1 MAKQLQPVKGTRDL
15 YGAEGRAHRH
25 VVDTADA
32 VSRSYGYDRMETPMF
47 EQVEVFNRPLGESSD
62 VVTKEMFDFQTK
74 GGDHVVL
81 RPENTAGVV
90 RSVISNGLTHDLPGR
105 YFYAGPMFRY
115 ERPQAG
121 RYRQFTQ
128 IGVELIG
135 PEQPTADVDVIA
147 CGWQILS
154 DLGLTDHV
162 TVHLNTLGDTES
174 RNAYRSELV
183 AYFNDHRAKLSEDS
197 LARLEKNPLRI
208 LDSKDEGDRA
218 LLPDAPKFVDH
229 LNAVSQD
236 HYATVKAGLDNLGLP
251 YKHDDN
257 LVRGFDYYC
266 HTAFEFITEQLGAQ
280 GTVLGGGRYDGLSK
294 LLGGPQMAG
303 VGWAAGV
310 DRLAMLL
317 GEAPAA
323 PAPVAFVP
331 LGEEAENV
339 AQKLV
344 FELRANGVQVDMNY
358 SGNMKKRLTRANK
371 VGAKQTV
378 ILGEDELK
386 AGIALVR
393 DMEGGEQREVPLSSL
408 VEEMS
413 A

>member
-1 MAKQLQPVKGTRDL
+1 MAKLQPVKGTRDL
-15 YGAEGRAHRH
+15 FGEEGRTQHH
-25 VVDTADA
+25 VMNAA
-32 VSRSYGYDRMETPMF
+32 ARVSRSYGFDRIDTPMF
-47 EQVEVFNRPLGESSD
+47 EQVEVFNRPLGETSD

-90 RSVISNGLTHDLPGR
+90 RAIISNGLTHDLPGR
-105 YFYAGPMFRY
+105 YFYAGPQFRY

-128 IGVELIG
+128 IGVELVG
-135 PEQPTADVDVIA
+135 PEQPIADVDVIA
-147 CGWQILS
+147 CGWQILAE
-154 DLGLTDHV
+154 LELTQHI
-162 TVHLNTLGDTES
+162 TVHLNTLGDTDS

-183 AYFNDHRAKLSEDS
+183 AYFHDHRDRLSEDS
-197 LARLEKNPLRI
+197 RTRLEKNPLRI

-251 YKHDDN
+251 YQHDDT

-266 HTAFEFITEQLGAQ
+266 HTAFEFITTQLGAQ
-280 GTVLGGGRYDGLSK
+280 GTVLGGGRYDGLAK
-294 LLGGPQMAG
+294 LLGGPDMPG

-317 GEAPAA
+317 SSAPQE
-323 PAPVAFVP
+323 PAPIAVVP
-331 LGEEAENV
+331 LGTQAETL
-339 AQKLV
+339 AQRLV
-344 FELRANGVQVDMNY
+344 FEMRAAGLMIDMNY

-371 VGAKQTV
+371 VRAAITV
-378 ILGEDELK
+378 IIGEDEIA

-393 DMEGGEQREVPLSSL
+393 NMEDGTQREVALDALVAELS
-408 VEEMS
+408 

>member
-1 MAKQLQPVKGTRDL
+1 
-15 YGAEGRAHRH
+15 
-25 VVDTADA
+25 
-32 VSRSYGYDRMETPMF
+32 METPVF
-47 EQVEVFNRPLGESSD
+47 EAVEVFNRPLGESSD

-81 RPENTAGVV
+81 RPENTAGLV
-90 RSVISNGLTHDLPGR
+90 RAVISNGLTHDLPGR

-135 PEQPTADVDVIA
+135 PEQPSADVDVIA

-154 DLGLTDHV
+154 DLGLTDHI
-162 TVHLNTLGDTES
+162 TVHLNSLGDTES
-174 RNAYRSELV
+174 RDAYRSELV
-183 AYFNDHRAKLSEDS
+183 AYFNDHRDQLSEDS
-197 LARLEKNPLRI
+197 RVRLEKNPLRI

-218 LLPDAPKFVDH
+218 LLPGAPKFVEH
-229 LNAVSQD
+229 LNALSED
-236 HYATVKAGLDNLGLP
+236 HYGGVKAGLDNLGLP
-251 YKHDDN
+251 YRHDDT

-266 HTAFEFITEQLGAQ
+266 HTAFEFITDQLGAQ

-294 LLGGPQMAG
+294 LLGGPQMPG

-310 DRLAMLL
+310 DRLAMLM
-317 GEAPAA
+317 GDAPEE
-323 PAPVAFVP
+323 PAPLAVVP
-331 LGEEAENV
+331 LGAEAETV
-339 AQKLV
+339 AQRLV
-344 FELRANGVQVDMNY
+344 FELRARGVAVDMNY

-371 VGAKQTV
+371 IGAKQTV

-386 AGIALVR
+386 AGRALVR
-393 DMEGGEQREVPLSSL
+393 DMEGGEQREVPLDRL
-408 VEEMS
+408 VEELS

>member
-1 MAKQLQPVKGTRDL
+1 MAKLQPVKGTRDL
-15 YGAEGRAHRH
+15 YGTEGRAHHH
-25 VVDTADA
+25 VMDRAAA
-32 VSRSYGYDRMETPMF
+32 VSRAYGYDRMDTPIF
-47 EQVEVFNRPLGESSD
+47 EQVEVFNRPLGETSD
-62 VVTKEMFDFQTK
+62 VVTKEMFNFETK

-128 IGVELIG
+128 IGVELVG
-135 PEQPTADVDVIA
+135 PEQPAADVDVIA

-154 DLGLTDHV
+154 DLGLTDHI

-174 RNAYRSELV
+174 RAAYRSELV
-183 AYFNDHRAKLSEDS
+183 AYFQDHRDKLSPDS
-197 LARLEKNPLRI
+197 LARLDKNPLRI

-218 LLPDAPKFVDH
+218 LLPASPKFVDH
-229 LNAVSQD
+229 LNGLSQD
-236 HYATVKAGLDNLGLP
+236 HYGAVKAGLDNLGLP
-251 YKHDDN
+251 YRHDDT

-266 HTAFEFITEQLGAQ
+266 HTAFEFITDQLGAQ

-310 DRLAMLL
+310 DRLAMLM
-317 GEAPAA
+317 GEAPTEAA
-323 PAPVAFVP
+323 PIAFVP
-331 LGEEAENV
+331 LGAAAETL

-344 FELRANGVQVDMNY
+344 FDLRAAGVLVDMNY

-371 VGAKQTV
+371 VQAQTAV
-378 ILGEDELK
+378 ILGDDEIS
-386 AGIALVR
+386 AGVALVR
-393 DMEGGEQREVPLSSL
+393 DMQSGEQRAVALASL
-408 VEEMS
+408 VEELT

>member
-15 YGAEGRAHRH
+15 YGVEGRAQRH

-154 DLGLTDHV
+154 DLGLTDHI

-174 RNAYRSELV
+174 RNAYRTELV
-183 AYFNDHRAKLSEDS
+183 TYFSDHRDALSEDS
-197 LARLEKNPLRI
+197 LTRLDKNPLRI

-218 LLPDAPKFVDH
+218 LLPNAPKFVDH
-229 LNAVSQD
+229 LNALSHD
-236 HYATVKAGLDNLGLP
+236 HYSAVKAGLDNLGLP

-317 GEAPAA
+317 GEAPAD
-323 PAPVAFVP
+323 PAPLAFVP
-331 LGEEAENV
+331 LGAEAEVV

-344 FELRANGVQVDMNY
+344 FELRAKGLRVDMNY

-371 VGAKQTV
+371 VGAQRTI

-393 DMEGGEQREVPLSSL
+393 DMEGGEQREVPLATL
-408 VEEMS
+408 VEDMS

>member
-15 YGAEGRAHRH
+15 YGSEGRAQRH

-32 VSRSYGYDRMETPMF
+32 VSRAYAYDRMETPIF

-135 PEQPTADVDVIA
+135 PEQPSADVDVIA
-147 CGWQILS
+147 CGWQILAE
-154 DLGLTDHV
+154 LGLTDHI

-174 RNAYRSELV
+174 RYAYRTELV
-183 AYFNDHRAKLSEDS
+183 AYFSDHRNRLSEDS

-218 LLPDAPKFVDH
+218 LLPAAPKFVEH
-229 LNAVSQD
+229 LNALSQD
-236 HYATVKAGLDNLGLP
+236 HYGMVKTGLDNLGLP
-251 YKHDDN
+251 YRHDDT

-317 GEAPAA
+317 GEAPGE
-323 PAPVAFVP
+323 PAPVAVVP
-331 LGEEAENV
+331 LGEQAEVV

-344 FELRANGVQVDMNY
+344 FELRARGVRVDMNY

-371 VGAKQTV
+371 VGARQTV
-378 ILGEDELK
+378 ILGEDELN

-393 DMEGGEQREVPLSSL
+393 DMDGGEQREVPLARL
-408 VEEMS
+408 IEELS

>member
-1 MAKQLQPVKGTRDL
+1 MAKLQPVKGTRDI
-15 YGAEGRAHRH
+15 YGSEGRAHHH
-25 VVDTADA
+25 VMNTAAA
-32 VSRSYGYDRMETPMF
+32 VSRAYGYDRMDTPVF
-47 EQVEVFNRPLGESSD
+47 EQVEVFNRPLGETSD
-62 VVTKEMFDFQTK
+62 VVTKEMYDFETK

-135 PEQPTADVDVIA
+135 PEQPAADVDVIA

-154 DLGLTDHV
+154 DLGLTDHI

-174 RNAYRSELV
+174 RNAYRTELV
-183 AYFNDHRAKLSEDS
+183 AYFQDHKDQLSEDS
-197 LARLEKNPLRI
+197 LARLDKNPLRI

-218 LLPDAPKFVDH
+218 LLPASPKFVDH
-229 LNAVSQD
+229 LNGASQD
-236 HYATVKAGLDNLGLP
+236 HYGAVKEGLENLGLP
-251 YKHDDN
+251 YKHDDT

-310 DRLAMLL
+310 DRLAMLM
-317 GEAPAA
+317 GEAPDEAA
-323 PAPVAFVP
+323 PIAFVP
-331 LGEEAENV
+331 LGAEAEKL

-344 FELRANGVQVDMNY
+344 FDLRAAGVMVDMNY

-371 VGAKQTV
+371 VQAKVTI
-378 ILGEDELK
+378 ILGEDEIN
-386 AGIALVR
+386 AGHALVR
-393 DMEGGEQREVPLSSL
+393 DMQSGEQREVALDAL
-408 VEEMS
+408 VSEL
-413 A
+413 AQ

>member
-1 MAKQLQPVKGTRDL
+1 
-15 YGAEGRAHRH
+15 
-25 VVDTADA
+25 
-32 VSRSYGYDRMETPMF
+32 METSL
-47 EQVEVFNRPLGESSD
+47 VCV
-62 VVTKEMFDFQTK
+62 
-74 GGDHVVL
+74 
-81 RPENTAGVV
+81 PET
-90 RSVISNGLTHDLPGR
+90 T
-105 YFYAGPMFRY
+105 
-115 ERPQAG
+115 
-121 RYRQFTQ
+121 
-128 IGVELIG
+128 
-135 PEQPTADVDVIA
+135 
-147 CGWQILS
+147 W
-154 DLGLTDHV
+154 
-162 TVHLNTLGDTES
+162 
-174 RNAYRSELV
+174 SELV